1 MTCASFSHRRVTG
14 ALRKRN
20 VLILKA
26 CRCVFSGV
34 FRAVTRVEQLASF
47 GAKGNPVGWR
57 RKRAGLRPGDAT
69 DVGGETEYK
78 LGMAEKA
85 MAQYLPGQFF

>member
-26 CRCVFSGV
+26 CGCVFSGV

-47 GAKGNPVGWR
+47 GANRKPVGWW
-57 RKRAGLRPGDAT
+57 RKRAGLVPGDAT
-69 DVGGETEYK
+69 DVVGETEWG
-78 LGMAEKA
+78 LEMTEKA
-85 MAQYLPGQFF
+85 MAQYLPGLFY